1 MGGLAIRYIPL
12 ACADK
17 RSPSSSALLPVGL
30 HSQNRYRFM
39 EAGSTKSENT
49 TLGREDL
56 PSSTVVSP
64 KYSTR
69 LYIWKRF
76 FDSAFKTITRFS
88 LLPEPTTKRL
98 LPSPASP
105 SAHKLCSNDDCE
117 SMVCISNMPMVTCRS
132 S

>member
-1 MGGLAIRYIPL
+1 
-12 ACADK
+12 
-17 RSPSSSALLPVGL
+17 
-30 HSQNRYRFM
+30 M

-105 SAHKLCSNDDCE
+105 SAHKLCSNVDCE